1 MEFKQRAD
9 GTIYFTEPDTNPTV
23 LMCTPDESCNMNK
36 TEPKVFFEKIVSEA
50 VLPERKTKGSA
61 GMDLCAIDYYELIP
75 GKWQLV
81 PTGLKVQI
89 PEGYEGQIR
98 PRSGMAC
105 NKGVTVLNAPGTID
119 NDYRGEIKV
128 CLINHSPDMVNICPG
143 DRIAQL
149 VIAPVA
155 FLEVEE
161 VTRLDDTERGT
172 GGFGSTGK

>member
-1 MEFKQRAD
+1 MNIKTKED
-9 GTIYFTEPDTNPTV
+9 ETIGFVSPVFNNHTV
-23 LMCTPDESCNMNK
+23 LMGRGNNKGNGMNK
-36 TEPKVFFEKIVSEA
+36 VYFEKMYPEA
-50 VLPERKTKGSA
+50 VIPERKTKGAA
-61 GMDLCAIDYYELIP
+61 GMDLCSSDYYELIP

-81 PTGLKVQI
+81 NTGLKVQI

-98 PRSGMAC
+98 PRSGLAC
-105 NKGVTVLNAPGTID
+105 NRGVTVLNAPGTID

-128 CLINHSPDMVNICPG
+128 CLINHSPDIVSICLG

-155 FLEVEE
+155 FLDVEE
-161 VTRLDDTERGT
+161 VDMLDSTERGA